1 MIGSF
6 STDVAG
12 DVNKAGVDRL
22 DEAPQASMQLKTD
35 RSHTIFH
42 SGFNVMVWLGEFQR
56 KGEVELCFLEQF
68 YIKGMSWHKIK
79 HGGGGDNRDHNGS
92 IFCDI
97 EHILNFKGP
106 IQMPLKSSS
115 QSLLNFATL
124 FFPQAK
130 SCTAWGRAWKC

>member
-1 MIGSF
+1 MLSAALHFVSVVIGSF

-79 HGGGGDNRDHNGS
+79 HGGGETTGIITAAS
-92 IFCDI
+92 FVT
-97 EHILNFKGP
+97 LN
-106 IQMPLKSSS
+106 IS
-115 QSLLNFATL
+115 
-124 FFPQAK
+124 
-130 SCTAWGRAWKC
+130 